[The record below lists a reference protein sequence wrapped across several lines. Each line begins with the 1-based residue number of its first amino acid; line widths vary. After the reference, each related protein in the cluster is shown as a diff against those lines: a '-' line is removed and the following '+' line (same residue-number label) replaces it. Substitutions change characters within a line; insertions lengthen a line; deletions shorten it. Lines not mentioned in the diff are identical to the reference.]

1 MVGPAPELP
10 ALLGTAVPKTNNTDL
25 RTTGWELQIG
35 WRDHLENGLNYGVT
49 FNVSDAQAKV
59 TRYPNNPTGS
69 LSSYIENR
77 KVGEIWGYETIGI
90 AKTNDEMN
98 QHLATLPNGGQS
110 QLGDKCASG
119 VIMY

>member
-35 WRDHLENGLNYGVT
+35 WRDHLENGFNYGVT

-59 TRYPNNPTGS
+59 NP
-69 LSSYIENR
+69 LSKQPYR
-77 KVGEIWGYETIGI
+77 F
-90 AKTNDEMN
+90 
-98 QHLATLPNGGQS
+98 LGQ
-110 QLGDKCASG
+110 L
-119 VIMY
+119 Y

>member
-1 MVGPAPELP
+1 M
-10 ALLGTAVPKTNNTDL
+10 
-25 RTTGWELQIG
+25 
-35 WRDHLENGLNYGVT
+35 NGLNYGVT

-110 QLGDKCASG
+110 QLGDKWAAG
-119 VIMY
+119 DIMYKDLDGDGKISNGSNTLADHGDSPPAGRGSTSVHSCRVS